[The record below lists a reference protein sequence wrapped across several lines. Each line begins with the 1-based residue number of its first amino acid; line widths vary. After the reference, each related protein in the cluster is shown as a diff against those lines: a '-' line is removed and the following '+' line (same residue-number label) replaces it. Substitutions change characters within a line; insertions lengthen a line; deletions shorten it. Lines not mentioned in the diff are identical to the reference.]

1 METIDI
7 ELFYKCVE
15 TYGLLPVLAQ
25 LFSTLKVNIAL
36 TSQTCNMAIK
46 DMDLSV
52 RSYNALM
59 AHGVKDLGKLVDL
72 LNSGNLRDV
81 RNLGVKSAK
90 EIQLKALEYSYEALN
105 ERDKK
110 SFLENLLKINCDHS
124 NT

>member
-15 TYGLLPVLAQ
+15 TYGLLPVLSQ
-25 LFSTLKVNIAL
+25 LFSTLKVSIAL
-36 TSQTCNMAIK
+36 TAQTCSMAIK

-59 AHGVKDLGKLVDL
+59 VKDLGKLVDL

-105 ERDKK
+105 EHDKK
-110 SFLENLLKINCDHS
+110 SFLENLLKINCD
-124 NT
+124 

>member
-1 METIDI
+1 MMETMDI
-7 ELFYKCVE
+7 ELFYKCAE
-15 TYGLLPVLAQ
+15 NYGLLPVLSQ

-36 TSQTCNMAIK
+36 TSQTCAMSIK

-110 SFLENLLKINCDHS
+110 AFLENILKINCD
-124 NT
+124 